1 MPIIISITLA
11 FFIHSMAMTAP
22 ATSASLTAQAI
33 ELLQKKEKQKAL
45 KILEKAFELAHDPE
59 EIRQVGR
66 LILEAAP
73 ANYPKRES
81 YLRYLI
87 KFSPENAELG
97 KWLKELGDISFNEG
111 KIDHA
116 EDYYLRAL
124 PHYENPQI
132 LRYKLAWV
140 YWNQKVRA
148 RAFDTFLALYTEA
161 DPKLREQIRK
171 DSAKLWWELVR
182 LPQVQMQ
189 AFAKLPDSDIKL
201 FTDEYFALTPNKK
214 ESAEKIE
221 NSFLQIKDEE
231 KTLPYLLAFLKNG
244 FLIKDKNC
252 LMFQKVLEPFFEY
265 PREQLLL
272 CAKTLD
278 GVTPARLLPFFDSLP
293 EEDRNEKI
301 DWANAELL
309 FLDQKNHLGIQMLIE
324 SQPLQ
329 TRSKEFVDYTEAQLV
344 KLMDDEFQTMATA
357 ISPDNLKFL
366 VSRADTSPILNRLQK
381 YNPDEWIPYQQKD
394 LAGKDEPKE
403 FLIKKA
409 AWLSHKNPV
418 DLNELDSVLRKIF
431 SKKLKPSEEGIK
443 QQFKKMDEDRS
454 KQLPN
459 VFDEDFQAAYK
470 LWLENLD
477 RSIIILSGASPQWK
491 AITWPLLRQRVTQNI
506 FAIRNQIRE
515 VNLPQDS
522 KEFREEFEYRKVKL
536 EKELTDKYREYIAE
550 SSQRQMH

>member
-1 MPIIISITLA
+1 MILSITLA
-11 FFIHSMAMTAP
+11 IFIHTMASATP

-33 ELLQKKEKQKAL
+33 EWLQKNEKQKAL
-45 KILEKAFELAHDPE
+45 KILEKAFELAHEPE

-97 KWLKELGDISFNEG
+97 KWLKELGDISFDEG
-111 KIDHA
+111 KFDHA

-124 PHYENPQI
+124 AHYENPQI
-132 LRYKLAWV
+132 VRYKLAWV

-148 RAFDTFLALYTEA
+148 RAFDTFLALYTDA
-161 DPKLREQIRK
+161 DSKLREQIRK
-171 DSAKLWWELVR
+171 DTAKLWWELVR
-182 LPQVQMQ
+182 LPQTQMQ
-189 AFAKLPDSDIKL
+189 AFGQLSDSDTKL
-201 FTDEYFALTPNKK
+201 FMDEYFALTPNKK

-231 KTLPYLLAFLKNG
+231 KTSPHLLAFLKGG
-244 FLIKDKNC
+244 FLIKDMNC
-252 LMFQKVLEPFFEY
+252 LMFRKVLEPFFEY
-265 PREQLLL
+265 PREHLLL
-272 CAKTLD
+272 CAKLLD
-278 GVTPARLLPFFDSLP
+278 EVTPARLLPFFDALP
-293 EEDRNEKI
+293 EDDRNEKI

-309 FLDQKNHLGIQMLIE
+309 FMDQKNHLGIQMLIE

-329 TRSKEFVDYTEAQLV
+329 SRSKEFVEYTEAQLV
-344 KLMDDEFQTMATA
+344 KLTDSEFQTMATT
-357 ISPDNLKFL
+357 ISPENLKFL
-366 VSRADTSPILNRLQK
+366 VSQNNSSPILNRLQK
-381 YNPDEWIPYQQKD
+381 YNPNEWIPYQQKA
-394 LAGKDEPKE
+394 LAGQDEPKE

-409 AWLSHKNPV
+409 SWLSQKNPI
-418 DLNELDSVLRKIF
+418 DLNELDLVLRKIF
-431 SKKLKPSEEGIK
+431 SKKLNPSEEGIK
-443 QQFKKMDEDRS
+443 AQFEKMDEDRS

-459 VFDEDFQAAYK
+459 EFDGDFQAAYK

-477 RSIIILSGASPQWK
+477 RSIIILSGASPEWK
-491 AITWPLLRQRVTQNI
+491 AITWPLLRQRITQNI

-515 VNLPQDS
+515 VDLPPDS

-536 EKELTDKYREYIAE
+536 EKELTDKYREYIADD
-550 SSQRQMH
+550 SQRQIH